1 MYNNPPA
8 FQFYPQDFL
17 TGVMYLT
24 MEERGLYITLLSIQW
39 SKNVIPKKRLALI
52 LGMEWE
58 NVPELI
64 KEKFIDKG
72 DYLINERLFNV
83 SEDRKTYVE
92 KQRLNGQ
99 KGGRPKTQT
108 KAKKRSSLKMKMKI
122 EDEIENID
130 IVYPYLN
137 DEFIQIWNQFKIYKN
152 KEFNFK
158 YKSIQSEQAALS
170 KLPSEMDNVDHA
182 IQSIKT
188 AMANGWK
195 GIFPDKQNNNGR
207 KNNTNTDKY
216 ASLKAEISRN
226 LQPR

>member
-1 MYNNPPA
+1 
-8 FQFYPQDFL
+8 
-17 TGVMYLT
+17 

-83 SEDRKTYVE
+83 SEERKTYVE

-108 KAKKRSSLKMKMKI
+108 KPKITPSLKMKMKI

-137 DEFIQIWNQFKIYKN
+137 DEFIQIWNQFKIYKS

-158 YKSIQSEQAALS
+158 YKSTQSEQAALS
-170 KLPSEMDNVDHA
+170 KLSNDSENEAHA
-182 IQSIKT
+182 IELIKL

-195 GIFPDKQNNNGR
+195 GIYPDKTNNYGG
-207 KNNTNTDKY
+207 KNNTNKSGYSTGFKE
-216 ASLKAEISRN
+216 EIIGMLRS
-226 LQPR
+226 